1 MIYKR
6 ISELTQDNIEDVI
19 PREMDF
25 FKVMNDVSKIIE
37 EVKREGD
44 AALQKFTRKFDGV
57 DILNFEVEDI
67 EIENAYEEVAP
78 DLIQSLENAAAN
90 IAAYHGS
97 QVEAG
102 LSLTEVQP
110 GLILGYK
117 ITPIPSVGVYVPG
130 GTAAYPS
137 TALMTVIPAKI
148 AGVVEVIV
156 CTPPDRNGK
165 INPLTLIAA
174 DMAGADRIFKVG
186 GAQAIAAMAFGT
198 ETIPAVDKLVG
209 PGSVYVTAA
218 KMLVRSMVEID
229 FPAGPSEVVILADE
243 TAEAGWVAAD
253 MIAQIEHDPKAS
265 AILITTSEKLAEDVK
280 KELGIQAKTL
290 PRKDIIEKSLEHAAI
305 LIVNHMDEGI
315 VTSDRLAPEHLE
327 IVVSDPLDVLEK
339 VQHAGS
345 ISVGRYAPAAASDYA
360 SGTNHVLPTGGYAR
374 MVSSL
379 NVDHFITKS
388 CVQIIN
394 ENGLKNLK
402 DTIVKLA
409 EAEGF
414 QGHVASIEKRFSQE

>member
-1 MIYKR
+1 MLYKK
-6 ISELTQDNIEDVI
+6 ISELTQEDMEQMMM
-19 PREMDF
+19 REAEF
-25 FKVMNDVSKIIE
+25 FKVMDDVSVIINQ
-37 EVKREGD
+37 VKKEND
-44 AALQKFTRKFDGV
+44 AALKKFTKEFDGV
-57 DILNFEVEDI
+57 VLRDIEVEDI
-67 EIENAYEEVAP
+67 EIEDAYEVVKPE
-78 DLIQSLENAAAN
+78 LIEALENAAAN

-102 LSLTEVQP
+102 LTLTEVEP

-117 ITPIPSVGVYVPG
+117 VSPIASVGAYVPG

-137 TALMTVIPAKI
+137 TALMTVIPAKV

-156 CTPPDRNGK
+156 CTPPDKEGK
-165 INPLTLIAA
+165 INPLTLVAA

-198 ETIPAVDKLVG
+198 ETIPSVDKIVG

-218 KMLVRSMVEID
+218 KMLVRNTVEID

-243 TAEAGWVAAD
+243 TGEPGWIAAD
-253 MIAQIEHDPKAS
+253 MIAQVEHDPKAT
-265 AILITTSEKLAEDVK
+265 AILITTSSEIAEKVME
-280 KELGIQAKTL
+280 ELEVQSKTL

-305 LIVNHMDEGI
+305 LVANHLDEGI

-327 IVVSDPLDVLEK
+327 IMVADPLGVLEK
-339 VQHAGS
+339 IQHAGS
-345 ISVGRYAPAAASDYA
+345 ISVGKYAPAAAGDYA

-374 MVSSL
+374 MVSGL
-379 NVDHFITKS
+379 NVGHFVKKS

-394 ENGLKNLK
+394 EFGLKNLK

-409 EAEGF
+409 NAEGF
-414 QGHVASIEKRFSQE
+414 QGHVVSIEKRF